1 MPVRAD
7 RQFRKLPIGTDR
19 SPMNDDDVI
28 VLSDDESETQRDEN
42 KQKENET
49 SACRMSRIGQNS
61 FFNIRQEDNRQL
73 KQQLEFNDVKDI
85 EEIYSNKFSFDPRAS
100 ASDAKVPRKYIR
112 QRIHAM
118 GRKLINAK
126 LQAPDLTQS
135 YLDRIAEL
143 EGKNQI
149 LENQLKEQKTQ
160 LDELRGYA
168 KEVERQRSFFEH
180 PNSKFRDPEIQ
191 NYIREQVDIGM
202 KKELKKTREMQ
213 MNVLNG
219 SNSSGLIRER
229 QLRYANMLNQ
239 QLQVNISQL
248 LEYSSGASRSVPCV
262 TIEVDDN
269 EVQPYQTINF
279 VDDGS
284 EMSFAANGFAPP
296 SLNPY
301 ASSGFPPFNQ
311 PSTFRPPHIIAHNST
326 SPPLADSDQPSYSYL
341 KRPRQH
347 NL

>member
-1 MPVRAD
+1 
-7 RQFRKLPIGTDR
+7 
-19 SPMNDDDVI
+19 MNDDDVI
-28 VLSDDESETQRDEN
+28 VLSDDEIETQRDRN
-42 KQKENET
+42 KQKVNET
-49 SACRMSRIGQNS
+49 SACRRSRIGQNS
-61 FFNIRQEDNRQL
+61 FFNIRQEDNQQL
-73 KQQLEFNDVKDI
+73 KQQLKFDDVKDI

-100 ASDAKVPRKYIR
+100 ASDAKVPRKYVH

-126 LQAPDLTQS
+126 LQAPDLMQS

-168 KEVERQRSFFEH
+168 KEVVRQRSFFEH

-202 KKELKKTREMQ
+202 KKELKKTREVQ

-219 SNSSGLIRER
+219 STSSAPIRER
-229 QLRYANMLNQ
+229 QFRYANMLNQ

-248 LEYSSGASRSVPCV
+248 LVLFRGMPLSYDNLH
-262 TIEVDDN
+262 EVCN
-269 EVQPYQTINF
+269 
-279 VDDGS
+279 
-284 EMSFAANGFAPP
+284 
-296 SLNPY
+296 
-301 ASSGFPPFNQ
+301 PPFLFYAKYWN
-311 PSTFRPPHIIAHNST
+311 H
-326 SPPLADSDQPSYSYL
+326 SYPAIL
-341 KRPRQH
+341 EHR
-347 NL
+347 